1 MEFEEDIKLLKAK
14 MKQLET
20 EYEQWFAG
28 AVMVPPWATRKV
40 VENIIKKYNRNPPQ
54 ALADRSVFQMH
65 QSKFNVY
72 SEMWERRMR
81 LKEEGKLPSGREEH
95 SRRAASSTPRA
106 GAEKKDKFREVFETF
121 VAAKE
126 KAGQGTKNL
135 SYENF
140 QKHLKKQADKVRAKH
155 GYDVDFGV
163 STKEGKISLVARR
176 RK

>member
-1 MEFEEDIKLLKAK
+1 
-14 MKQLET
+14 
-20 EYEQWFAG
+20 
-28 AVMVPPWATRKV
+28 
-40 VENIIKKYNRNPPQ
+40 
-54 ALADRSVFQMH
+54 MH
-65 QSKFNVY
+65 QFKFNVY

-81 LKEEGKLPSGREEH
+81 LKEEGKLPTGREEH
-95 SRRAASSTPRA
+95 SRRITGSPPRPV
-106 GAEKKDKFREVFETF
+106 AEKKDKFREVFETF

-140 QKHLKKQADKVRAKH
+140 QKHLKEQAEKVRAQH

-176 RK
+176 KK